1 MLVVDGD
8 WILLAAL
15 VKQNAMVALR
25 QQLNARGKSI
35 LCWHAAGTLPE
46 AVLTRFAIVYG
57 WFPCNG
63 ACMPCVP
70 AAVACVMGRRS
81 MRERAVKHG
90 SMFTVMY
97 RVRPV

>member
-46 AVLTRFAIVYG
+46 AVLTRFAIVYPAG
-57 WFPCNG
+57 FRAMSL
-63 ACMPCVP
+63 ACRAHRSP

-81 MRERAVKHG
+81 MGKGCVGYQKK
-90 SMFTVMY
+90 FF
-97 RVRPV
+97 